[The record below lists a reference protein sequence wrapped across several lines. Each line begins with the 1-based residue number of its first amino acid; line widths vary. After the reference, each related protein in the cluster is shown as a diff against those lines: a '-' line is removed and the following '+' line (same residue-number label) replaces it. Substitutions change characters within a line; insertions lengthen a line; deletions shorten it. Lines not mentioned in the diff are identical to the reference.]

1 MKKKVIIIQGYNTPY
16 RNELFNLIAD
26 YEDIDLTLL
35 YISQRGENKKWK
47 DDLPTRFREIQ
58 VKCKVSCVGYV
69 EKETKLNY
77 FDFIKKIVQLN
88 PDVIISTLNKRT
100 ILINYVRFWK
110 KLQLIHWSEA
120 TMVTERGINWF
131 AKPYLKW
138 HMNLPKAFLFP
149 GRLAQEYHELCGF
162 DVNNRMFFAPNS
174 IDHIY
179 NVTEEEL
186 AKKYA
191 CIKPLKFLFVGSF
204 VKQKGFH
211 ILNKGI

>member
-1 MKKKVIIIQGYNTPY
+1 
-16 RNELFNLIAD
+16 
-26 YEDIDLTLL
+26 
-35 YISQRGENKKWK
+35 
-47 DDLPTRFREIQ
+47 
-58 VKCKVSCVGYV
+58 
-69 EKETKLNY
+69 
-77 FDFIKKIVQLN
+77 
-88 PDVIISTLNKRT
+88 
-100 ILINYVRFWK
+100 
-110 KLQLIHWSEA
+110 
-120 TMVTERGINWF
+120 MVTERGINWF

-162 DVNNRMFFAPNS
+162 DVNNRMFFASNS

-211 ILNKGI
+211 ILNKVFKRLKETNYDIELHVAGDGPLSPQ